1 MRPGGSSLMT
11 SSAIMMAGRVMG
23 SAAGFGIQ
31 ILLARLLTPDDLGL
45 FYLVTSGA
53 IVLGTLAALGYPA
66 IANQFVVR
74 YTVRGNDLALTGFI
88 KSARRDALMAAA
100 ILTVCAVVVV
110 MAVALAGTSRPEFYL
125 PAAAGVLAIPAF
137 SILRVNGGIANALE
151 QFSISFLPDNLFRPV
166 LFGLSLLFVVLIW
179 DTVSLLQVLSLFAA
193 LAITVAVV
201 QTIVV
206 GRLEPP
212 HRRDVRPGRRQIR
225 WWRRSGRRLIAP
237 LLISALFAD
246 LVILFAGLIL
256 PASGVAVLGLCLKIA
271 FLFGFLIQLV
281 HQIILPRLAGSLT
294 RRDQSKVA
302 LIVGRTNKLTIVAS
316 VAALIFVAFGG
327 ETLLGFFG
335 PAFRDGASTLVIL
348 ILAQLVRA
356 LGGPAMSLLIASGR
370 HSGATTVMVLSLSVF
385 AAVCFATVPAL
396 GVLGAAIAVL
406 LATATSS
413 AGLAYIVHRELG
425 YRCDGFSS
433 MGLPAANSVSSLPG

>member
-53 IVLGTLAALGYPA
+53 IVLGTFAALGYPA

-74 YTVRGNDLALTGFI
+74 YTVRGNELALTGFI
-88 KSARRDALMAAA
+88 RSARRDALMAAA
-100 ILTVCAVVVV
+100 ILTACAVVAIV
-110 MAVALAGTSRPEFYL
+110 AVALAATSRPEFYL
-125 PAAAGVLAIPAF
+125 PAAAGALAIPAF

-166 LFGLSLLFVVLIW
+166 LFGLSLLVVVLIW
-179 DTVSLLQVLSLFAA
+179 GTVSLLQVLSLFAA

-212 HRRDVRPGRRQIR
+212 HRRDARPRRRQIR

-294 RRDQSKVA
+294 RRDQSNVA

-385 AAVCFATVPAL
+385 AAVCFATVPTL

-433 MGLPAANSVSSLPG
+433 MGLPAANSVSSQPG